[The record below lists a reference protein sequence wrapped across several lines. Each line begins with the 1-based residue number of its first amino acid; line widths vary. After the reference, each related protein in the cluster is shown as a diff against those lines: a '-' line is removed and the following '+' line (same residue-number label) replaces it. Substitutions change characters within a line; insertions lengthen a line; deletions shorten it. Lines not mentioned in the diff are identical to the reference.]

1 MDQMLSKV
9 ALDKGMNNENW
20 NSLKKLW
27 LKLKIV
33 RNQAKQSDSKEIIN
47 MLKKEEIETS
57 RKIVKLSKTVRNGKG
72 DKIAI
77 PFFAILGSKQDG
89 K

>member
-1 MDQMLSKV
+1 MLSKV
-9 ALDKGMNNENW
+9 ALGKEVNNENW

-33 RNQAKQSDSKEIIN
+33 RNQAKITKSEGRRN

-57 RKIVKLSKTVRNGKG
+57 RKIVKLSKTVRDGKG
-72 DKIAI
+72 NSIAI
-77 PFFAILGSKQDG
+77 PFFAILGSAQDHE
-89 K
+89 

>member
-1 MDQMLSKV
+1 MDKQI
-9 ALDKGMNNENW
+9 NNENW

-27 LKLKIV
+27 LKLKIC
-33 RNQAKQSDSKEIIN
+33 RNQAKQTDSDEIRS

-57 RKIVKLSKTVRNGKG
+57 RKIVKLSKTVRDGKG
-72 DKIAI
+72 NSIAI
-77 PFFAILGSKQDG
+77 PFFPILGSKQDG